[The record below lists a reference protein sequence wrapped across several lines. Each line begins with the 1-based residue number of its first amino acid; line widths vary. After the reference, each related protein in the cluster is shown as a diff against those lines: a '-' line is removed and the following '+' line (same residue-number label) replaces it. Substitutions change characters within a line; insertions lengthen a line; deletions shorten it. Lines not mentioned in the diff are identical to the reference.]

1 MNDKVWKTKNGDKI
15 PMMEMSEEHM
25 QKAFVHIN
33 SKLLHYHIS
42 SSKLDE
48 LREEMEE
55 VAKERNI
62 VLKYP
67 DEVFPSKKWGSFF
80 SNVRKTR
87 DMPYEKGT
95 PAVVVTHT
103 ENNTVTVLE
112 ATEVKL

>member
-1 MNDKVWKTKNGDKI
+1 MEGKVWKTKNGGTI

-55 VAKERNI
+55 VAKDRGI
-62 VLKYP
+62 ILKYP
-67 DEVFPSKKWGSFF
+67 DEVFPSKKWGTFF
-80 SNVRKTR
+80 SNTRKTR
-87 DMPYEKGT
+87 DMPDERVKVDLVAAEK
-95 PAVVVTHT
+95 AVLSNSSLN
-103 ENNTVTVLE
+103 EMGG
-112 ATEVKL
+112 